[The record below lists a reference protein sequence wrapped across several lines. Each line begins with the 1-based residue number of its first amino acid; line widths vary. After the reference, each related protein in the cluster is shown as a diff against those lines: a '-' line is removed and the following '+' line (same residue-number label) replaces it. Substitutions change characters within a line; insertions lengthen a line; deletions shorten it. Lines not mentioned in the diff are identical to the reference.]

1 MNNFRKQL
9 CRLLLLVTLCT
20 ICSVAN
26 AQTVSKD
33 FKAQSLKT
41 VLKEIE
47 QQTGLSI
54 IYETKDINGDKKIT
68 QSFKDTP
75 VEKVLSK
82 ILDSDLEFTIQ
93 NKMILISK
101 KKVDGQYN
109 GTPKNITGK
118 IVDDK
123 GDPIIGATV
132 VVKGTTNGAITDIDG
147 NFSLSE
153 VPSDATVVMS
163 YIGYQSYET
172 PVKGKNTFAV
182 TLLEDAKQ
190 LDEVVV
196 IGYGT
201 TTVKSS
207 TGSISSVKAGEL
219 QNYPSTNFASALSGK
234 MAGVQVSLPS
244 GTPGGSPVI
253 NVRGIGTL
261 TAGSKPLIVVDGFPL
276 TEGSD
281 INSINMNAIQ
291 SIEVLKDAAST
302 AIYGSRGANGII
314 MITTKSGKTSKPSVS
329 LSATF
334 SLQQRYDKLELVDAY
349 DMAQYMLEARNT
361 GYINKDPLKRRET
374 DDTATRKANGASK
387 RELIPDY
394 LYPYLNGEKGL
405 TNTNWLDEVF
415 QLAPMQ
421 DYNISVNGGSE
432 KAFYSLSAGY
442 MKQEGIIIG
451 TDFDKFS
458 ANVNLKLMP
467 TNTITLGFSFSPSY
481 SKQNTFDEDAMSS
494 NFLNIA
500 TGIYPFFAP
509 YNEDGSLAISEQIK
523 ANSDTDGA
531 LYENPVAIAK
541 KVDRK
546 TDRLRL
552 FGNMYAEVKLF
563 KDFKF
568 KTNIGADY
576 DASIYK
582 FYTPTDIGKYR
593 AAAPQPISATQSN
606 TNRKNYLIEN
616 TLTYNKL
623 IKEHSIQVLL
633 GQSYQREDQEIL
645 KVTATDFGDS
655 SIKNIAGGS
664 SFKVEPSQYAWAMIS
679 YFARLNYN
687 WKDKYMFGASMRR
700 DGSSRFGGNTKWGM
714 FPALSAAWL
723 ISNEKFMQN
732 SSVIDYAKLRVSWGK
747 SGNNQI
753 ANYGAQALMSSNDY
767 LFGGTLAPG
776 TVINSSP
783 NPDLSWEMTS
793 TWNIGLDVTLFKYLG
808 ISADFYLAN
817 TNDLLLSVPVPQQS
831 GYTTSLQNIGK
842 VRNTGFEIRF
852 STAKDIN
859 MGPVA
864 WNSSLNVSTNK
875 NKVLALAPG
884 QTQIIGSKGFSITEV
899 GKSISELYGYE
910 IIGIYK
916 SEEDFKKYPAMAG
929 TQIGDYIIKNQNDDK
944 VIDTKDKRS
953 FGSPLPKVVLGWN
966 NTFRY
971 KSFELALDLYAE
983 LGKKLYSTALAT
995 YMDTGEGF
1003 AVTTKEYFKNRYHPV
1018 NNPNGTYAT
1027 PNMGNFSSARK
1038 EARIS
1043 NKFFYNASNFN
1054 IRSLKFSYELP
1065 SSFINR
1071 LGIQRTQVYFLANN
1085 LLLLTPYKGMSINGN
1100 STDALNQGLESYNYP
1115 LPRTF
1120 SLGLNINF

>member
-1 MNNFRKQL
+1 MKHKI
-9 CRLLLLVTLCT
+9 LLVLFLSFMACFTASAQKVTLQFRQVKLAKVFDAIT
-20 ICSVAN
+20 
-26 AQTVSKD
+26 
-33 FKAQSLKT
+33 
-41 VLKEIE
+41 
-47 QQTGLSI
+47 QQTGLTVAYSRPTVDPDRVVSI
-54 IYETKDINGDKKIT
+54 EADKEELSDVLTQLLKDTNVTFEIGETKIYLKEEPVSGTLQKSGRLIT
-68 QSFKDTP
+68 
-75 VEKVLSK
+75 
-82 ILDSDLEFTIQ
+82 
-93 NKMILISK
+93 IS
-101 KKVDGQYN
+101 
-109 GTPKNITGK
+109 GT
-118 IVDDK
+118 IVDEK
-123 GDPIIGATV
+123 GETIIGASV
-132 VVKGTTNGAITDIDG
+132 AVQGTTLGTITNADG
-147 NFSLSE
+147 EYSLAN
-153 VPSDATVVMS
+153 VPENSQITIS
-163 YIGYQSYET
+163 FIGYQSISL
-172 PVKGKNTFAV
+172 PANAKALGKIV
-182 TLLEDAKQ
+182 MKEDNEL

-201 TTVKSS
+201 TTVKSA
-207 TGSISSVKAGEL
+207 TGSISSVKANEL
-219 QNYPSTNFASALSGK
+219 QSYPSTNFASALSGK

-244 GTPGGSPVI
+244 GAPGGSPVI

-281 INSINMNAIQ
+281 INSINMSAIQ

-314 MITTKSGKTSKPSVS
+314 MITTKS
-329 LSATF
+329 
-334 SLQQRYDKLELVDAY
+334 

-361 GYINKDPLKRRET
+361 GYVNKNPSVRKES

-405 TNTNWLDEVF
+405 TNTNWLDEIF

-421 DYNISVNGGSE
+421 DYNISVSGGSE

-442 MKQEGIIIG
+442 MKQEGIVIG

-467 TNTITLGFSFSPSY
+467 SNTITLGFSFSPSY
-481 SKQNTFDEDAMSS
+481 SKKNTFDEDAMSS

-509 YNEDGSLAISEQIK
+509 YNEDGTLTISEQIK
-523 ANSDTDGA
+523 ANADTDGA

-541 KVDRK
+541 KVKRK
-546 TDRLRL
+546 NDRLRL

-563 KDFKF
+563 KDFRF

-576 DASIYK
+576 DAQIYK
-582 FYTPTDIGKYR
+582 FYTPSDIGKYR
-593 AAAPQPISATQSN
+593 AAAPQPISASQSN

-623 IKEHSIQVLL
+623 IKEHSIQILL
-633 GQSYQREDQEIL
+633 GQSYQREDQEVL
-645 KVTATDFGDS
+645 KVTAADFGDS
-655 SIKNIAGGS
+655 SIQNIAGGS
-664 SFKVEPSQYAWAMIS
+664 SFKVEPSQYSWAMIS

-687 WKDKYMFGASMRR
+687 WQDKYIFSASMRR
-700 DGSSRFGGNTKWGM
+700 DGSSRFGNNTKWGM

-723 ISNEKFMQN
+723 ISNEKFMSN
-732 SSVIDYAKLRVSWGK
+732 CSAIDYAKLRVSWGK

-753 ANYGAQALMSSNDY
+753 ANYGAQALMSNNDY

-776 TVINSSP
+776 TVINASP

-852 STAKDIN
+852 STAKDIE
-859 MGPVA
+859 MGPVS
-864 WNSSLNVSTNK
+864 WNSSLNLSTNK

-916 SEEDFKKYPAMAG
+916 SDEDFKKYPAMPG
-929 TQIGDYIIKNQNDDK
+929 TQIGDYIIKNQNDDN
-944 VIDTKDKRS
+944 VINTKDKKS

-971 KSFELALDLYAE
+971 KSFELTLDLYSE

-1003 AVTTKEYFKNRYHPV
+1003 AVTTKEYFNNRYHPV

-1071 LGIQRTQVYFLANN
+1071 LGLQRTQVYFLANN
-1085 LLLLTPYKGMSINGN
+1085 LLLLTPYKGMSLNGN
-1100 STDALNQGLESYNYP
+1100 AADALNQGLESYNYP